1 MQNVLNNKA
10 YKKLIVWEKADRF
23 AYSIY
28 QVTKKFPKE
37 EMYGV
42 TSQLRRSALSVPTNI
57 VEGTGR
63 QNRGELK
70 QFANIALGSLF
81 EVEYLLEFSYQA
93 QLLSKDEFVHL
104 DQLRKEVGALLW
116 GFYKSC

>member
-1 MQNVLNNKA
+1 MQNTLNNMA
-10 YKKLIVWEKADRF
+10 YKKLIVWEKADKL
-23 AYSIY
+23 AHTIY
-28 QVTKKFPKE
+28 QVTKKFPKA

-63 QNRGELK
+63 QSKGELK

-81 EVEYLLEFSYQA
+81 EVEYLLEFSHQA
-93 QLLSKDEFVHL
+93 QFLSKEEFLNL
-104 DQLRKEVGALLW
+104 DQQRKEVGALLW
-116 GFYKSC
+116 RFYKSC

>member
-1 MQNVLNNKA
+1 MQKILNNKA
-10 YKKLIVWEKADRF
+10 YKKLIVWEKADKL
-23 AYSIY
+23 AYAIY

-42 TSQLRRSALSVPTNI
+42 ISQLRRSALSVPTNI

-63 QNRGELK
+63 QNKGELK

-81 EVEYLLEFSYQA
+81 EVEYLLEFSHRA
-93 QLLSKDEFVHL
+93 QFLSKDEFINL

-116 GFYKSC
+116 GFYQSC